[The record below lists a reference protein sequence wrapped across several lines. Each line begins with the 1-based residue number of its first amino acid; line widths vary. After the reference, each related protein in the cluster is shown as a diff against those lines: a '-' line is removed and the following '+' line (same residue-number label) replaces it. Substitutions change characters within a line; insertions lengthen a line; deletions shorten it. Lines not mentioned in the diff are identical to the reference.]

1 MTTTEGPLVGPWFN
15 LVDEPWAA
23 VLDTE
28 GTYVEVSL
36 LDVFRR
42 ADRISRLVGETPTQ
56 AFANLRLLLAVLH
69 RAVDGPADH
78 KHWSRIRDDWDGTVQ
93 AVEAYLAGQRE
104 RFWLAHPNQ
113 PFMQVPDL
121 QTSKGETFG
130 LDRIICDGLGSTAY
144 LTTRLGAANE
154 AISWAEAA
162 RWLVHAHAFDV
173 SGIHTGAVG
182 DPRVSGGKGFGI
194 GTGWA
199 GQFGGLQLVGETLRE
214 TLLLNLVAPAAVG
227 LLGGPDAALPDVPV
241 WERDPLTAAPEGWET
256 GTYPCKEKPYR
267 QPTGPVD
274 LYTWPTRRIRLVG
287 DGERVT
293 AVINAQGDRA
303 TPHNRHDVEPL
314 TAWRHSE
321 PQSKAF
327 GREVYMPL
335 RHDPQ
340 RSLWRGLGALLPNA
354 EMVGQAGKPARR
366 LQPAVLTWAARLRRA
381 ELIGDQLVAVRA
393 IGIEYGSNDSI
404 YGELIDDEL
413 TLPVALLA
421 DPTGTLPAFAVEA
434 ASAAG
439 RAVYALGLL
448 AKNLALAAGGSTET
462 DGPHDRAAEQG
473 YAALDGPF
481 RDWVATLRGG
491 IDATER
497 EADWHRTA
505 DQELNRIAR
514 SLLREAGP
522 AALVGRVA
530 GGRFIDAGIAER
542 WFHRKLRE
550 VLPRAHDARDMH
562 DTSDRPVAESEE
574 VA

>member
-15 LVDEPWAA
+15 LVDEPWVA

-28 GTYVEVSL
+28 GAYTEVSL
-36 LDVFRR
+36 LDAFRR
-42 ADRISRLVGETPTQ
+42 ADQISRLVGETPTQ

-78 KHWSRIRDDWDGTVQ
+78 KHWGRIRDDWDGTVQ

-104 RFWLAHPNQ
+104 RFWLAHPTA
-113 PFMQVPDL
+113 PFMQVADL
-121 QTSKGETFG
+121 HTAKGEVFG

-154 AISWAEAA
+154 MISWAEGA

-199 GQFGGLQLVGETLRE
+199 GQIGGLQLVGKSLRE
-214 TLLLNLVAPAAVG
+214 TLLLNLVAPSVVG
-227 LLGGPDAALPDVPV
+227 LLGGPGAGRADVPV
-241 WERDPLTAAPEGWET
+241 WERDPLTQAPEGWDT
-256 GTYPCKEKPYR
+256 GVYPCKEKPYR

-287 DGERVT
+287 DADQVT

-314 TAWRHSE
+314 TAWRYSE
-321 PQSKAF
+321 PQTKSA
-327 GREVYMPL
+327 GHDVYMPL

-354 EMVGQAGKPARR
+354 ETIGQGGKPARR
-366 LQPAVLTWAARLRRA
+366 LQPAVLAWAARLRRA
-381 ELIGDQLVAVRA
+381 ELIDDRFVAVRA
-393 IGIEYGSNDSI
+393 VGVEYGSNDSI
-404 YGELIDDEL
+404 YGELVDDEL
-413 TLPVALLA
+413 ALPVALLA
-421 DPTGTLPAFAVEA
+421 DDTGTLPAMAVEA

-448 AKNLALAAGGSTET
+448 AKNLSLAAGGSTET
-462 DGPHDRAAEQG
+462 DGPHERAAEHG
-473 YAALDGPF
+473 YAVLDLPF
-481 RDWVATLRGG
+481 RAWVATLTDGV
-491 IDATER
+491 DAAER
-497 EADWHRTA
+497 EIDWQRTVA
-505 DQELNRIAR
+505 QELNLVAR
-514 SLLREAGP
+514 TLLKEAGP

-550 VLPRAHDARDMH
+550 VLPRAHDTN
-562 DTSDRPVAESEE
+562 DTSDHPVAESEE

>member
-15 LVDEPWAA
+15 LVDEPWVA

-28 GTYVEVSL
+28 GAYAELSL

-69 RAVDGPADH
+69 RAVDGPRDH
-78 KHWSRIRDDWDGTVQ
+78 KHWGRIRDDWDGTVL
-93 AVEAYLAGQRE
+93 AVEGYLGEQRE
-104 RFWLAHPNQ
+104 RFWLAHPTT

-121 QTSKGETFG
+121 RTAKGETFS
-130 LDRIICDGLGSTAY
+130 LDRIICDGLGSSAY

-182 DPRVSGGKGFGI
+182 DPRVQGGRGYGI

-199 GQFGGLQLVGETLRE
+199 GQIGGLHLVGENLRE

-227 LLGGPDAALPDVPV
+227 LLGGPDAQRPDLPV
-241 WERDPLTAAPEGWET
+241 WERDPQTAAPETWET
-256 GTYPCKEKPYR
+256 GPAATKDQAYR

-287 DGERVT
+287 DAQHVT

-314 TAWRHSE
+314 TAWRYSE
-321 PQSKAF
+321 PQTKLA
-327 GREVYMPL
+327 GRDVYMPL
-335 RHDPQ
+335 RHDPT

-354 EMVGQAGKPARR
+354 EMVSQDGKPARR
-366 LQPAVLTWAARLRRA
+366 LQPAVLAWAARLRRA
-381 ELIGDQLVAVRA
+381 ELIDDRLVAVRA
-393 IGIEYGSNDSI
+393 IGIEYGSQDSI
-404 YGELIDDEL
+404 YGELVDDEL

-421 DPTGTLPAFAVEA
+421 DPTGTLPAMAVEA
-434 ASAAG
+434 ATVAG
-439 RAVYALGLL
+439 RGVYALGLL

-462 DGPHDRAAEQG
+462 DGPHERAAEQG
-473 YAALDGPF
+473 YAALDRPF
-481 RDWVATLRGG
+481 RDWVATLTGG
-491 IDATER
+491 IDAAER
-497 EADWHRTA
+497 ETDWHRTV
-505 DQELNRIAR
+505 DQELKRVAG
-514 SLLREAGP
+514 SLLRDAGP

-542 WFHRKLRE
+542 WFHKKLRE
-550 VLPRAHDARDMH
+550 VLPHARPH
-562 DTSDRPVAESEE
+562 VTKDTSDRPVAESEE